1 VSHYERLAA
10 EVRSAV
16 GVSRGKRILHVT
28 DFHNG
33 IAGFRFAAALRRVLS
48 PDVVVNTGDV
58 SGLGPV
64 VERLWLRCLLA
75 ETPLVFAG
83 GNHDSDWLVQRME
96 RKAACALSGP
106 EVCEAAGLRFWGYRD
121 PNKTRFMG
129 RSKYSPELCCSTA
142 KEFWPP
148 RDGGPVIAAVH
159 NELMSGE
166 GVASAPLVL
175 SGHFH
180 SPKVFRSGPT
190 LFVRSGSIG
199 GGGPFGRNLEAT
211 IVDVDP
217 TSFEPLGLWLV
228 KAEVM
233 KLPRPS
239 VLKFRGRLSGN
250 HVTVAGID
258 LADV

>member
-1 VSHYERLAA
+1 
-10 EVRSAV
+10 V
-16 GVSRGKRILHVT
+16 GLSPGKRILHVT

-33 IAGFRFAAALRRVLS
+33 IAGFRFAAALQRVIS
-48 PDVVVNTGDV
+48 CDVVVNTGDV

-64 VERLWLRCLLA
+64 VESLWLRCLLA

-106 EVCEAAGLRFWGYRD
+106 EVCEAAGLRFWGYPD

-129 RSKYSPELCCSTA
+129 RSKYSTELCRSSA

-148 RDGGPVIAAVH
+148 CDAGPVIAAVH
-159 NELMSGE
+159 NELMCGE
-166 GVASAPLVL
+166 GVASVPLVL

-180 SPKVFRSGPT
+180 SPRVFRSGPT
-190 LFVRSGSIG
+190 LLVRSGSIG
-199 GGGPFGRNLEAT
+199 GGGPFGRILEGT

-217 TSFEPLGLWLV
+217 TSLEPMRVWTIKIQGGV
-228 KAEVM
+228 
-233 KLPRPS
+233 RSFSPS
-239 VLKFRGRLSGN
+239 VLKARGCFASAHAN
-250 HVTVAGID
+250 VARID
-258 LADV
+258 LAGI